1 MTVLALVIEDARVTT
16 PSALKKHPKKH
27 IQLIIHPY
35 IGRKKNRKKQVWKH
49 STQHLTRY
57 RFQENSKILKKKS
70 TRKINKDKDR

>member
-35 IGRKKNRKKQVWKH
+35 IGRKKNRKKQV
-49 STQHLTRY
+49 
-57 RFQENSKILKKKS
+57 
-70 TRKINKDKDR
+70 